1 MKLSE
6 TVLVS
11 EEEIRTRV
19 REMAGEIERA
29 YPDGKPVII
38 CILNGA
44 YIFAADLTRSL
55 NIKCALN
62 FVNVKSTNGAET
74 GKVNAAQMAL
84 DTDIRGRDVLI
95 LDDIYDSGET
105 LAFLKEK
112 IMKSAPASVRT
123 AVFIE
128 KEHTR
133 ARKDIQIDYVGFT
146 LPDKWLV
153 GYGMD
158 YNGDYRGLPYISFV
172 EDVKKSI

>member
-11 EEEIRTRV
+11 EEEIRRRV
-19 REMAGEIERA
+19 REMAAEIEKT

-44 YIFAADLTRSL
+44 YIFAADLTRCL
-55 NIKCALN
+55 KIKCALN

-74 GKVNAAQMAL
+74 GDVNSAQLFM
-84 DTDIRGRDVLI
+84 DTDLRGRDVLI
-95 LDDIYDSGET
+95 LDDIYDSGGT

-112 IMKSAPASVRT
+112 IMRSSPASVRT

-128 KEHTR
+128 KEHKR
-133 ARKDIQIDYVGFT
+133 GKKAIGIDYVGFT

-172 EDVKKSI
+172 EDGKID